1 MLQLAFQVYEI
12 LKDVSP
18 EVLGNSFKRKNLIFL
33 NSLLVTPNSARVREF
48 GQSITVVSVNNCL
61 AQIHS
66 FIHDL
71 YMFFRCFCSLMFTLS
86 LLTNL

>member
-1 MLQLAFQVYEI
+1 MLMLQLAFQVYEI

-18 EVLGNSFKRKNLIFL
+18 QVFEKPFKRKNLIFL

-48 GQSITVVSVNNCL
+48 GQRITVVSVNNCL

-66 FIHDL
+66 SMTYI
-71 YMFFRCFCSLMFTLS
+71 CFSAVS
-86 LLTNL
+86 VP